1 MSHYCLCIDL
11 YDETGVP
18 VLLLAGLPG
27 QEEVALFLADDGS
40 WRTLWRVRG
49 LPARLP
55 ERLAIEHGLPS
66 LATILRRALAAE
78 ATAC

>member
-1 MSHYCLCIDL
+1 MSHHALTVEL

-27 QEEVALFLADDGS
+27 QGEVPLFLAEDGS

-55 ERLAIEHGLPS
+55 ERLCIEHGLPS
-66 LATILRRALAAE
+66 LPTILRRALAAE
-78 ATAC
+78 GDA